1 MVMIDTYN
9 VSTWES
15 ESAASL
21 ILGQFELFDETLSS
35 FYFIIIITV
44 VESLQSEACVF
55 FLYSAVMVIGIG
67 GREKIKK

>member
-1 MVMIDTYN
+1 MIMIDTYN

-15 ESAASL
+15 ESAVSL

-35 FYFIIIITV
+35 FYFIIITV
-44 VESLQSEACVF
+44 VESLQSETCVF